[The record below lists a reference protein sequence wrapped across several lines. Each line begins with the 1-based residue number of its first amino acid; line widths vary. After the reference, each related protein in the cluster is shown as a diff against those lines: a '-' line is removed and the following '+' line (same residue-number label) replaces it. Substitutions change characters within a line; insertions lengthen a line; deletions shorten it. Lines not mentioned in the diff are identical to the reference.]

1 MRKIIVALFVVLVAL
16 AQANAAKPKR
26 TDIPSSDPDKGLFV
40 GTASTKKPF
49 TMYRQALAGAIV
61 AYDSYLRYSNQ
72 GQSQQTDSKQFSL
85 KIVNSY
91 VMDDSFILVV
101 EIKPGTDYSYS
112 VTFDSVID
120 TIKFVEDEYI
130 VTETNSQYSYK
141 VNINSAEVNDVLS
154 YDYERHTKTKELKN

>member
-1 MRKIIVALFVVLVAL
+1 
-16 AQANAAKPKR
+16 
-26 TDIPSSDPDKGLFV
+26 
-40 GTASTKKPF
+40 
-49 TMYRQALAGAIV
+49 
-61 AYDSYLRYSNQ
+61 
-72 GQSQQTDSKQFSL
+72 
-85 KIVNSY
+85 
-91 VMDDSFILVV
+91 MDDSFILVV